1 MRLLLIHSDWIEYQ
15 VKQKTGKWAEV
26 ISEEEKSQRLEEVL
40 VAFITAEK
48 EDEKDTEQISEK
60 ACSEIEAVLKQLKL
74 NRLMLYPY
82 AHLSSS
88 LASPE
93 KGKAIF
99 RKLEE
104 NLRAKG
110 VEVKRS
116 PFGWY
121 KAFKLSCKG
130 HPLSE
135 LSKEI
140 RIERKEEKALEAERK
155 LVSHWYVVDLESKL
169 HELRME
175 RGELKGFDFSTY
187 PNLEKFALHE
197 LAKKRKGKEEPIHI
211 KLMRQ
216 LELVD
221 YEPASDPGNF
231 RFLPKGKLVKNLLE
245 QLVINWMQEEGA
257 LEVETPLM
265 YDSAHPALSDYLAR
279 FPARQYRI
287 NTPNKDCFLRFSAC
301 FGQFLMIKDVS
312 LSYKHLPLWVFE
324 LAKSFR
330 LEQRG
335 ELTGL
340 RRLRAFTM
348 PDCHAFCA
356 DLEQAKHE
364 LLKRFQLSLNLQKK
378 IGFNLPE
385 EFEFAIRATKDFW
398 KENEELIVSLLKL
411 WKKPA
416 LVELWDQQFFYF
428 ILKYELNFVDSLDK
442 ASALTTDQIDIE
454 NAKRYGISYETRK
467 GRTEE
472 PIILHLSPSGAI
484 ERMLYVLLERAWITH
499 QNEGK
504 KPTLPFWLSPTQ
516 LRLIPVSSDYLANCE
531 QIAESFKGVA
541 RVDIDD
547 REESVARRIRDA
559 EHEWIPLIIVYGAKE
574 RESGKLAARVRNEKE
589 QTLTLEEL
597 KNKFTKENEGYPFS
611 SLPLPHLVSK
621 RPRFVG

>member
-15 VKQKTGKWAEV
+15 VKQKTGKWAEPV
-26 ISEEEKSQRLEEVL
+26 SEEEKSLRLEEAL

-48 EDEKDTEQISEK
+48 EDERDLDQISEK
-60 ACSEIEAVLKQLKL
+60 ATSEIEGVAKQLKL

-93 KGKAIF
+93 KGKILF
-99 RKLEE
+99 KKLEST
-104 NLRAKG
+104 LRTKG
-110 VEVKRS
+110 FEVKRS

-135 LSKEI
+135 LSREVKV
-140 RIERKEEKALEAERK
+140 ERKEEKAVETERK
-155 LVSHWYVVDLESKL
+155 LVSHWYVVDLENKL
-169 HELRME
+169 HELKLE
-175 RGELKGFDFSTY
+175 EGKLKGFDFSAY
-187 PNLEKFALHE
+187 PNLEKFTLHE
-197 LAKKRKGKEEPIHI
+197 LAKKREAKEEPIHV
-211 KLMRQ
+211 KFMRQ

-231 RFLPKGKLVKNLLE
+231 RFLPKGKLIKSLLE
-245 QLVINWMQEEGA
+245 QLVINWMQEHGA
-257 LEVETPLM
+257 IEVETPLM
-265 YDSAHPALSDYLAR
+265 YDLAHPALANYLAR
-279 FPARQYRI
+279 FPARQYTVS
-287 NTPNKDCFLRFSAC
+287 TPNKDCFLRFSAC
-301 FGQFLMIKDVS
+301 FGQFLMAKEMS

-356 DLEQAKHE
+356 DIQQAKQE
-364 LLKRFQLSLNLQKK
+364 LLKRFKLSLNLQRK
-378 IGFNLPE
+378 IGFSLPTE
-385 EFEFAIRATKDFW
+385 LELGIRATRDFW
-398 KENEELIVSLLKL
+398 EANKELIASLLKL

-428 ILKYELNFVDSLDK
+428 ILKYELNFVDFLEK

-454 NAKRYGISYETRK
+454 NAKRYGISYETSQGK
-467 GRTEE
+467 AKE
-472 PIILHLSPSGAI
+472 PIILHLSPSGTI
-484 ERMLYVLLERAWITH
+484 ERVIYALLERAWIEH
-499 QNEGK
+499 ESEGK
-504 KPTLPFWLSPTQ
+504 KPSLPFWLSPIQ
-516 LRLIPVSSDYLANCE
+516 LRLIPVSQDYLANCK
-531 QIAESFKGVA
+531 QIAQSFKGVA

-547 REESVARRIRDA
+547 REESVARKIRDA
-559 EHEWIPLIIVYGAKE
+559 EHEWIPLNLVYGAKE
-574 RESGKLAARVRNEKE
+574 LQSGKLSVRIRNEE
-589 QTLTLEEL
+589 EALLALEEL
-597 KNKFTKENEGYPFS
+597 KAKIIQELEGYPF
-611 SLPLPHLVSK
+611 LPLPLPLLVSK
-621 RPRFVG
+621 RPKFIG